1 MIIGKNFFIAEMPKA
16 GSTFIRNYFKQY
28 KDIELTIQHETI
40 NQNNRLELLEMDH
53 RIGLIRN
60 PYSWYLS
67 ILICLQLHKRIPKN
81 FKVVK

>member
-67 ILICLQLHKRIPKN
+67 IWRWSCFMKKKISSI
-81 FKVVK
+81 